1 MEQAKLFCQ
10 RIAFQDWPNSAIPR
24 VAAGVYAI
32 WHNDQ
37 LIYCGMSGREV
48 EKHQFSNSKKKY
60 GLVTRLAS
68 HASGRLSGDQFCV
81 YVANRLV
88 IPDLKQVDLEAFR
101 SGKQTLD
108 TLTKQYIH
116 QHFDYQYYL
125 LESSQSSL
133 QQCYLFN
140 YDSHISALILSYF
153 KKVCVGKIEHYKL

>member
-116 QHFDYQYYL
+116 QHFDYQYCL
-125 LESSQSSL
+125 LESSQEAYALEALCRCGDVFGALPLLNPSRRVSL
-133 QQCYLFN
+133 SN
-140 YDSHISALILSYF
+140 S
-153 KKVCVGKIEHYKL
+153 